1 MNKAAST
8 SGAHPFKRYLAA
20 GDSGV
25 IVNFADHDQNEATL
39 LARGLADTMRA
50 EDDPLLAGVRDYI
63 PGMANLLIQY
73 DPLRITA
80 AELISLVAPRL
91 SALKIDAIPEGRLWR
106 LPVLYGGEAGPD
118 LNEVAAKTGLS
129 TDEVITRHSANIL
142 TVAIMGFMPGLGYMK
157 GVDPALYL
165 PRRPRPRQHVPA
177 LTVGIAMDQTVIY
190 PLASP
195 GGWNLIGR
203 VPVRLFDPVREDPV
217 LFRPGDRVAFE
228 PVDETMFR
236 ELWQKAEAGEAII
249 SPELPS

>member
-1 MNKAAST
+1 MSTAASR
-8 SGAHPFKRYLAA
+8 SKADPFNRYLPA

-25 IVNFADHDQNEATL
+25 IVNFADHDRDEATL
-39 LARGLADTMRA
+39 LARGLAETMRDA
-50 EDDPLLAGVRDYI
+50 NDPMLVGVRDYI

-80 AELISLVAPRL
+80 AELIALIEPRV
-91 SALKIDAIPEGRLWR
+91 SALKIDAIPKGRLWR

-118 LNEVAAKTGLS
+118 LDEVAERTGMS
-129 TDEVITRHSANIL
+129 TDEVIARHAANIL

-165 PRRPRPRQHVPA
+165 PRRSRPREHVPA

-203 VPVRLFDPVREDPV
+203 VPVRLFDPAREDPV

-228 PVDETMFR
+228 PVDETTFSN
-236 ELWQKAEAGEAII
+236 LWRKTEVGETII